1 MTDFSFTAGVTDAVL
16 GQPRS
21 LADPFPDRFV
31 VLLANSKGGCGKTT
45 LSTSLASQYAARGQH
60 VSLLDLDPQQSASQ
74 WHRARRQAGRDDIQ
88 LLSLPVDASFQ
99 PARLRAVL
107 RDAGERLIIDSPA
120 GLSGVALDSLL
131 RIARVV
137 MIPVLPSPIDIRA
150 VTRFV
155 QTVMLSE
162 TYRRRP
168 QRLAVIANR
177 SRERTRTYGQLERFL
192 NSLKIPF
199 LATLRDTQLYVR
211 AAGDGV
217 GLLDLIEA
225 SAEDQQQWRLIIE
238 WLEIQRH
245 LIRSRPAVAW

>member
-1 MTDFSFTAGVTDAVL
+1 MTRFLPDLEAADAVL
-16 GQPRS
+16 GQPRA
-21 LADPFPDRFV
+21 LADPFPDRFI

-60 VSLLDLDPQQSASQ
+60 VSLLDLDPQQSTSQ
-74 WHRARRQAGRDDIQ
+74 WHRARRQGGRDDIQ
-88 LLSLPVDASFQ
+88 LLSLPLDNDFQ

-120 GLSGVALDSLL
+120 GLSGLALESLL
-131 RIARVV
+131 RVARVV
-137 MIPVLPSPIDIRA
+137 LIPVLPSPIDIRA
-150 VTRFV
+150 ATRFV
-155 QTVMLSE
+155 QAVMLSDA
-162 TYRRRP
+162 YRRRP

-177 SRERTRTYGQLERFL
+177 SRERTRIYAQLERFL

-199 LATLRDTQLYVR
+199 LANLRDTQLYVR

-217 GLLDLIEA
+217 GLLDLADA

-245 LIRSRPAVAW
+245 LTHPRPVTSW